1 MSTAT
6 AHLKNLRQSPRK
18 VRLVAELVKGRPAA
32 EAVRILEFTPKRA
45 AKPLQKLLLSA
56 QANARDK
63 KLGGDLRL
71 ASIQVDEGRTL
82 FRARPA
88 AMGRSRPI
96 RKRTSHI
103 RVVLTELELSRSEA
117 KNSKPDPKVKK

>member
-6 AHLKNLRQSPRK
+6 AQLKNLRQSPRK
-18 VRLVAELVKGRPAA
+18 VRLVAELVKGRPAV

-45 AKPLQKLLLSA
+45 AKPLRKLLQSA

-63 KLGGDLRL
+63 KLGEDLRL

-103 RVVLTELELSRSEA
+103 TVVLAELEQQKSEA
-117 KNSKPDPKVKK
+117 QNSKSKTK